1 MSRKSIVR
9 RAAERIRGSRA
20 MHGSGVPASTGWI
33 AIALS
38 VAFASGACLA
48 EQAVPGAAQS
58 TAGAAGGLR
67 LAAQDDEDLLLPI
80 GKGKKPATGQA
91 PAQDDEDLLLPIGKG
106 AAGKVGGAKP
116 PEDDML
122 LPVRKDSGA
131 GAKLDTAS
139 AWRGF
144 VQGEAAYAFRD
155 DEHWSKA
162 RVMLELGRRGDLGGG
177 IKWRVSGRAYHDS
190 VFDLEDNFYP
200 AAVRN
205 DQRYQFRWHETYL
218 DFAAGG
224 LDWRIGRQQIVWGE
238 MVALFFADVVSAR
251 DLREFIA
258 RDFDMLRIPQW
269 AVRAEYFKGDFHAE
283 AVWIPL
289 PTVDDIGKPGAE
301 FFPFPPPAAGVP
313 GFAVLDVEKPKHGLG
328 NSNVGLRASVL
339 TNGWDLAGFYYHSID
354 VSPTYYRSIVA
365 VPPPVGTAA
374 LFTPRHD
381 KIDQLGATLAKDFS
395 DFVLKAE
402 AVLTQGRKFNVTRVA
417 QVDGLVA
424 SNTFDWIVGAD
435 FTPFDGGGLTVQ
447 LFQRYFS
454 NHDPDMV
461 TDRTESGLTLLLTSK
476 PRKDFEVQGL
486 LIHSLNRDDWMF
498 RPKLTWSVQ
507 KNWRWVFGLDLFHG
521 PATGLFGQFGGR
533 DRIYTDLRYSF

>member
-1 MSRKSIVR
+1 MSRNLIVKNVQQ
-9 RAAERIRGSRA
+9 AAARIRVSGA
-20 MHGSGVPASTGWI
+20 MRRFGVPASAGMI

-38 VAFASGACLA
+38 AAFAAGASLA
-48 EQAVPGAAQS
+48 AQAVPGAAQ
-58 TAGAAGGLR
+58 TGAGSFRGLQ
-67 LAAQDDEDLLLPI
+67 LAANDDDDLLLPI
-80 GKGKKPATGQA
+80 GKGKA
-91 PAQDDEDLLLPIGKG
+91 PAKQEAPAKEEDDLLLPIGKG
-106 AAGKVGGAKP
+106 AAGKAGGAKP
-116 PEDDML
+116 PEDDLL
-122 LPVRKDSGA
+122 LPVKKGA
-131 GAKLDTAS
+131 GAAAKVDTAA

-155 DEHWSKA
+155 SEHWSKA
-162 RVMLELGRRGDLGGG
+162 RVMLELGRSGDLGAG
-177 IKWRVSGRAYHDS
+177 IKWKVSGRAYHDS
-190 VFDLEDNFYP
+190 VFDIEDNFYP
-200 AAVRN
+200 AAVRH
-205 DQRYQFRWHETYL
+205 DQRYQFQWRETYL

-224 LDWRIGRQQIVWGE
+224 LDWRIGRQHVVWGE

-269 AVRAEYFKGDFHAE
+269 AARAEYFGDDFHAE

-289 PTVDDIGKPGAE
+289 PTVDEIGKPGAE

-313 GFAVLDVEKPKHGLG
+313 GFAVLDVEKPKHRLG

-339 TNGWDLAGFYYHSID
+339 KNGWDLAGFYYHSID
-354 VSPTYYRSIVA
+354 VSPTYYRSIVG
-365 VPPPVGTAA
+365 PAA

-395 DFVLKAE
+395 EFVLKAE
-402 AVLTQGRKFNVTRVA
+402 AVFTNGRKFNVTRVA
-417 QVDGLVA
+417 QADGLVA
-424 SNTFDWIVGAD
+424 SNTLDWIVGAD
-435 FTPFDGGGLTVQ
+435 FTPFDDGNFTVQ
-447 LFQRYFS
+447 LFQRYFA

-461 TDRTESGLTLLLTSK
+461 TDRAESGLTLLLTTR
-476 PRKDFEVQGL
+476 PRSGIEVQGL
-486 LIHSLNRDDWMF
+486 LIHSLNRADWMF

-521 PATGLFGQFGGR
+521 PATGLFGQFDGS